1 MKFFDSLSNTSQIFV
16 VFIGLAILFLL
27 VFANNKRNKNKL
39 YRRKRRNFK
48 DNYAAKRKEKEE

>member
-48 DNYAAKRKEKEE
+48 DNYEAKRKEKEE